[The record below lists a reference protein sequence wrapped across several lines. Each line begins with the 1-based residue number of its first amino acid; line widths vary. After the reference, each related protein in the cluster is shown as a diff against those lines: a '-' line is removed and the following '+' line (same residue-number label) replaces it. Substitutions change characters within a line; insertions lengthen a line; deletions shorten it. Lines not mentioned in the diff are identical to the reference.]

1 MRYIWALF
9 IQEDDYY
16 KPTRIGNFWNN
27 NYIKYESNG
36 DGNKNVSVKEYL
48 DKITSYLRDVIINL
62 QNSDTRKIQLTIA
75 INFISS
81 KLDDDEECVM
91 HSKSNNTKFMSFDNA
106 NEVVT
111 ELFEALLSRYQTDL
125 KKSMRGSDFFFDSVQ
140 LLYSKCHQISFKC
153 GGSYIDFPD
162 WTKRKK
168 SDNKS

>member
-1 MRYIWALF
+1 
-9 IQEDDYY
+9 
-16 KPTRIGNFWNN
+16 
-27 NYIKYESNG
+27 
-36 DGNKNVSVKEYL
+36 
-48 DKITSYLRDVIINL
+48 
-62 QNSDTRKIQLTIA
+62 
-75 INFISS
+75 
-81 KLDDDEECVM
+81 M

-111 ELFEALLSRYQTDL
+111 ELFESLLSRYQTDL

-153 GGSYIDFPD
+153 GGSYIDFTD